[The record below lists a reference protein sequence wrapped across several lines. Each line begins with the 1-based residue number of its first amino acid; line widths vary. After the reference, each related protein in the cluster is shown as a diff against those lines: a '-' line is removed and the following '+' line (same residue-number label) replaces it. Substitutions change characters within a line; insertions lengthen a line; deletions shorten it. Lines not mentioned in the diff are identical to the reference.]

1 MAPTPHN
8 NSVRASGIAITA
20 FAGVQW
26 LGFMFANTVVIPLSI
41 GAAFHLSDAAVSG
54 DMARSFIVTGIACLL
69 QVLFGHKLPLMEGQS
84 GLWWG
89 LILSLANIGVSSGI
103 PLATVGGSMESGMVL
118 GGLAIVLLGVF
129 GLYKVLNRLF
139 TPIVMAVLLMLLAS
153 QLVDIFFR
161 GMLGIDATGHLTP
174 SVASLAIAVSILVAV
189 LTIAGRGLL
198 SNFSI
203 LIGIALGWFAYHL
216 FIHAASPVVRP
227 NLQDVTQ
234 TFAWG
239 RPAWNAGIVMA
250 TVMTALINTT
260 NTIATLRA
268 SEPLFNSA
276 VTSAQFRRSFLF
288 TGMFTF
294 VSGPLS
300 IVPYA
305 PYTSSIGFL
314 RTTRLLNLAPF
325 IVGAGLFTLL
335 GLIPQLAGFF
345 SRLPISIGDAVLVI
359 AYFQL
364 FGSALHNLQ
373 GLTFDFRTVFRIAG
387 PVLIGLAI
395 LSMPA
400 TVFQSLPG
408 FAQGICA
415 NGMLVGIL
423 LSVLLENLVPWK
435 HWATENMP
443 RN

>member
-1 MAPTPHN
+1 MAQPHN
-8 NSVRASGIAITA
+8 PTSARGIVVTA

-41 GAAFHLSDAAVSG
+41 GAAFHLSDAAISG
-54 DMARSFIVTGIACLL
+54 AMARSFIVTGLACLL
-69 QVLFGHKLPLMEGQS
+69 QVMIGHRLPLMEGQS

-89 LILSLANIGVSSGI
+89 LILSLANIGVSAGAS
-103 PLATVGGSMESGMVL
+103 ARMVGGSIETGIML
-118 GGLAIVLLGVF
+118 GGLTIVLSGVF
-129 GLYKVLNRLF
+129 GFYKVLNRLF
-139 TPIVMAVLLMLLAS
+139 TPIVMAVLLLLLAS

-161 GMLGIDATGHLTP
+161 GMLGIDSNGHLTP
-174 SVASLAIAVSILVAV
+174 SVAGLAICVSILVAV

-203 LIGIALGWFAYHL
+203 LIGIASGWLAYHL
-216 FIHAASPVVRP
+216 FVHAASPIVEP
-227 NLQDVTQ
+227 SLQDVTE
-234 TFAWG
+234 TFIWG
-239 RPAWNAGIVMA
+239 APAWNTGIVTA
-250 TVMTALINTT
+250 TVVTALINTT

-268 SEPLFNSA
+268 SEPVFETTVS
-276 VTSAQFRRSFLF
+276 SSQFKRSFIL
-288 TGMFTF
+288 TGIYTF

-300 IVPYA
+300 LVPYA

-314 RTTRLLNLAPF
+314 RTTRLFKRAPF
-325 IVGAGLFTLL
+325 IVGALLFTLL
-335 GLIPQLAGFF
+335 GLVPQLAGFF

-364 FGSALHNLQ
+364 FGSALQNLE
-373 GLTFDFRTVFRIAG
+373 GLQFDFRTVFRIAG
-387 PVLIGLAI
+387 PTLIGLAI
-395 LSMPA
+395 LSTPA

-423 LSVLLENLVPWK
+423 LSILLENIVPWTR
-435 HWATENMP
+435 WTTGTGN
-443 RN
+443 RF